1 MVNMG
6 RFLLH
11 DIPKP
16 QTKKFEEGHGWTF
29 HGHEFIG
36 GKMVPKIFKD
46 LKLPLNEKMRYV
58 KKLVTLTSTTNC
70 SSKRCRYRFCHQK
83 III

>member
-1 MVNMG
+1 MV
-6 RFLLH
+6 LYY
-11 DIPKP
+11 DIAKP

-58 KKLVTLTSTTNC
+58 QETVTLHLRPIML
-70 SSKRCRYRFCHQK
+70 KMLLQIRH
-83 III
+83 